1 MNWAYCL
8 IYNTY
13 LLFCGAIIVIKVK
26 EYNIGI
32 RNKRI
37 FKNIMF
43 SIFRY
48 RKIQKL
54 CNYNTQKYC
63 LKSLIAK

>member
-8 IYNTY
+8 IYNTF
-13 LLFCGAIIVIKVK
+13 LSLCVAIIVIMVK
-26 EYNIGI
+26 KNIGI
-32 RNKRI
+32 RNKII
-37 FKNIMF
+37 FKDIMF

-54 CNYNTQKYC
+54 CNYNTKKYC